1 MGSSIFWLVVTA
13 IFLSLA
19 TYCLFYPR
27 RNRPGARLN
36 QS

>member
-19 TYCLFYPR
+19 TYCLFYPP
-27 RNRPGARLN
+27 RNRP
-36 QS
+36 